1 MKIIGVNRSEYRGP
15 CKLLKDK
22 NSTEIYIV
30 VNDTLL
36 FTMNNNEIDFEVSYL
51 LRKKV
56 NTLILEFEV

>member
-1 MKIIGVNRSEYRGP
+1 MKIIGVNRREYRGP
-15 CKLLKDK
+15 CKLVRDKD
-22 NSTEIYIV
+22 NTEIRIV
-30 VNDTLL
+30 VNGNLL